1 MSSPATVPFVIRNSG
16 ALTQYACPAP
26 CLATVV
32 FTAMGAGQGYT
43 HRCDAGHKWLRED
56 GKWEQVK

>member
-1 MSSPATVPFVIRNSG
+1 MSSAATTPYVVRNSG
-16 ALTQYACPAP
+16 ALTQYACPFP

-32 FTAMGAGQGYT
+32 FTSLGAGNGYT
-43 HRCDAGHKWLRED
+43 HRCDKGHKWLLRD